1 MVICIK
7 RIFPVFLALLPAMNV
22 FSQSPLPI
30 RLEVKDG
37 KQQPLPGATLQLM
50 QPDSVLIKV
59 QVSDQEGRVEFRG
72 QTGRNYIVEISH
84 TGFGKKYLNLGSL
97 REPGFSGAVT
107 LEPAGS
113 TLADVVVSSRRPF
126 IQFSPDKTVI
136 NPEAGITQAGASVMD
151 VLEKS
156 PGVTIGRDGTIS
168 MKGKAQVMVLV
179 DGKPTQLS
187 GADLQAY
194 LSGISA
200 SQVDVLELIDNPGA
214 KYDAAGNSGIIN
226 IRTKKLRQKGFNGS
240 LSLGPAQGFYAKANN
255 SLNLNYR
262 NGKVNLY
269 LNYGNRL
276 GTEMMKLYALRKYFD
291 QDGADSLY
299 LQQPNFSKTRIN
311 AHNIKAGLDLFLS
324 QQTTLGFFFTG
335 AYADRNNRS
344 YSSIDWMSPAYVIDS
359 TINTW
364 GTRNLNFR
372 RSGANA
378 NLRHVFRNKDELAL
392 DLDLIRFDIAGDQFF
407 QTQLSQPGAVV
418 QSTRGNVPSEL
429 DIFTARLDYSRK
441 FAGYTWESG
450 LKTASTKTDN
460 LAEYFFNDGMN
471 WYDDLSR
478 SNHFLYD
485 EQIHSAYSSLS
496 ADHPRWSWQAGLR
509 YEYTGY
515 KANQLGNALVK
526 DSSFNR
532 NYGSLFPSGYL
543 QFKADSSNR
552 FTFRTGRRIDRPQFQ
567 NLNPFIITINKY
579 TFESGNPFIRPQ
591 FTWNFELMHSY
602 KDRFTTSISYSF
614 LRDYFSQIFIIDSN
628 SSNVNKNT
636 ILYTRGNVGSFRNLG
651 ASVTWQQPVRS
662 WWNLTAV
669 AVYNYK
675 IIKGVVWEPIEARV
689 HQLNISLNN
698 QFQFKKGWAAEFS
711 GYYQTSSQ
719 IDLQESLTPQGE
731 MGAGVSKLI
740 LKGRGTLRLS
750 VRDILYTQNYSGYS
764 LFQNS
769 DEPFR
774 VKWDSRV
781 VRLAFSWRFGQAL
794 KPVKRSGG
802 GATEEME
809 RVGTGN

>member
-1 MVICIK
+1 MIK
-7 RIFPVFLALLPAMNV
+7 RLLPCFFVLLSGAV
-22 FSQSPLPI
+22 LSQQSAQI
-30 RLEVKDG
+30 RVQVKDEHSRA
-37 KQQPLPGATLQLM
+37 LPGSTLQLLAH
-50 QPDSVLIKV
+50 DSALIKL
-59 QVSDQEGRVEFRG
+59 QISDPEGMAEFSG
-72 QTGRNYIVEISH
+72 IPGKSYILEISH
-84 TGFGKKYLNLGSL
+84 TGYQRKYLAVPVLSAAGFKTTASL
-97 REPGFSGAVT
+97 EPGGQT
-107 LEPAGS
+107 LS
-113 TLADVVVSSRRPF
+113 DVRVSARRPF

-136 NPEAGITQAGASVMD
+136 NVEAGITNAGASVMD

-168 MKGKAQVMVLV
+168 MKGKAQVMLLI

-240 LSLGPAQGFYAKANN
+240 LSIAPAQGFYTKANN

-262 NGKVNLY
+262 NGKINLY

-276 GTEMMKLYALRKYFD
+276 GTDMMELYALRKYFD
-291 QDGADSLY
+291 RNGNDSLY
-299 LQQPNFSKTRIN
+299 LQQPNFSKTHIN
-311 AHNIKAGLDLFLS
+311 AHNIKTGLDLFLS
-324 QQTTLGFFFTG
+324 PQTTLGFFFTG
-335 AYADRNNRS
+335 AFTDRSTKS

-364 GTRNLNFR
+364 GTRNLQFR
-372 RSGANA
+372 RSGANG
-378 NLRHVFRNKDELAL
+378 NFRHQFRNKDELSV
-392 DLDLIRFDIAGDQFF
+392 DLDLIRFDIQGDQFF
-407 QTQLSQPGAVV
+407 QTQLSQPGSVV
-418 QSTRGNVPSEL
+418 QSTRGDVPSEL
-429 DIFTARLDYSRK
+429 DIFTARLDYTRTFK
-441 FAGYTWESG
+441 AYTWEAG

-460 LAEYFFNDGMN
+460 IANYFFNDGLN

-496 ADHPRWSWQAGLR
+496 ADHSRWSWQAGLR
-509 YEYTGY
+509 FEFTRY
-515 KANQLGNALVK
+515 KATQLGNAVVK
-526 DSSFNR
+526 DSAFNR
-532 NYGSLFPSGYL
+532 DYGSLFPSGYV
-543 QFKADSSNR
+543 QYKADSSNR
-552 FTFRTGRRIDRPQFQ
+552 FTFRAGRRIDRPQFQ

-591 FTWNFELMHSY
+591 FTWNLELMHSF
-602 KDRFTTSISYSF
+602 KDRFTSSISYSF
-614 LRDYFSQIFIIDSN
+614 LKDYFSQIFIIDSN

-651 ASVTWQQPVRS
+651 ASFTLQQPVRP
-662 WWNLTAV
+662 WWNLTAM

-731 MGAGVSKLI
+731 MGAGVSKLV
-740 LKGRGTLRLS
+740 LKGRGTLRLTI
-750 VRDILYTQNYSGYS
+750 RDMLYTQNYSGYS

-769 DEPFR
+769 DEPFK

-781 VRLAFSWRFGQAL
+781 ARLAFTWRFGQAL

-802 GATEEME
+802 GATEETE

>member
-1 MVICIK
+1 ML
-7 RIFPVFLALLPAMNV
+7 LAGPA
-22 FSQSPLPI
+22 FSQNAAPI
-30 RLEVKDG
+30 RMQVKDD
-37 KQQPLPGATLQLM
+37 KTNPLPGATLQLLG
-50 QPDSVLIKV
+50 PDSVLIKI
-59 QVSDQEGRVEFRG
+59 QISDREGVAEFSG
-72 QTGRNYIVEISH
+72 VTGRSYIMEVSH
-84 TGFGKKYLNLGSL
+84 TGYQRKYIRVNELA
-97 REPGFSGAVT
+97 PAGFSAT
-107 LEPAGS
+107 TALEPAGN
-113 TLADVVVSSRRPF
+113 TLADVSVTARRPF
-126 IQFSPDKTVI
+126 IQFAPDKTVI
-136 NPEAGITQAGASVMD
+136 NVEAGITNAGASIMD

-168 MKGKAQVMVLV
+168 MKGKAQVMVLI

-187 GADLQAY
+187 GADLQSY

-240 LSLGPAQGFYAKANN
+240 LSLGPAQGFYTKANN

-276 GTEMMKLYALRKYFD
+276 GTDMMELYALRKYFD
-291 QDGADSLY
+291 RNGNDSLY
-299 LQQPNFSKTRIN
+299 LQQPNFSKTHIS
-311 AHNIKAGLDLFLS
+311 AHNVKIGLDLFLT

-335 AYADRNNRS
+335 AFIDRSTKS
-344 YSSIDWMSPAYVIDS
+344 YSSIDWMSPSYVIDS

-364 GTRNLNFR
+364 GTRNLTFR

-378 NLRHVFRNKDELAL
+378 NLRHVFRNKDELAF
-392 DLDLIRFDIAGDQFF
+392 DLDLIRFDIQGDQFF
-407 QTQLSQPGAVV
+407 QTQLSQPGSVV
-418 QSTRGNVPSEL
+418 QSTRGDVPSEL
-429 DIFTARLDYSRK
+429 DIFTARLDYTRK
-441 FAGYTWESG
+441 FSDYTWEAG
-450 LKTASTKTDN
+450 LKTASTQTDN
-460 LAEYFFNDGMN
+460 LADYFFNDGTN

-485 EQIHSAYSSLS
+485 EQIHSIYSSLS
-496 ADHPRWSWQAGLR
+496 ADHSRWSWQAGLR
-509 YEYTGY
+509 YELTSY
-515 KANQLGNALVK
+515 KANQLGNAVVK

-532 NYGSLFPSGYL
+532 DYGSLFPSGYI
-543 QFKADSSNR
+543 QYKADSSNR
-552 FTFRTGRRIDRPQFQ
+552 FTFRAGRRIDRPQFQ

-591 FTWNFELMHSY
+591 FTWNLELMHSF

-614 LRDYFSQIFIIDSN
+614 LKDYFSQIFIIDSN

-651 ASVTWQQPVRS
+651 ASFTLQQPIRP

-711 GYYQTSSQ
+711 GYYQTNSQ

-731 MGAGVSKLI
+731 RGGGVSI
-740 LKGRGTLRLS
+740 LVMKGRGTLRLT

-769 DEPFR
+769 DEPFK

-781 VRLAFSWRFGQAL
+781 VRLAFTWRFGQAL

-802 GATEEME
+802 GATEETE